1 MSAAKLVG
9 TTETLLSSATISGL
23 TYTPN
28 QVLKLRFQAV
38 GAGSTALKAKVWKGS
53 DAEPTAWLVSATD
66 TEPTLQTAGS
76 IGVISYLTS
85 TSTSAP
91 VSVSIDNLK
100 VTAP

>member
-1 MSAAKLVG
+1 M
-9 TTETLLSSATISGL
+9 
-23 TYTPN
+23 
-28 QVLKLRFQAV
+28 
-38 GAGSTALKAKVWKGS
+38 WKGS